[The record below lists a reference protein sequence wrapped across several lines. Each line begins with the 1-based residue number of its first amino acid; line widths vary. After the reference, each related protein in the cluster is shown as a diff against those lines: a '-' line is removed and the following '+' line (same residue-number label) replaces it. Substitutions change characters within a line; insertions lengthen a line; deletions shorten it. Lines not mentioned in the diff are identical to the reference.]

1 MLRRLK
7 SDVLSQLPPKR
18 RQRIEVTV
26 DDRIMKQVK
35 KILGGFLEDIE
46 VNEGEKESF
55 IDNLI

>member
-7 SDVLSQLPPKR
+7 SDVLNQLPPKR

-55 IDNLI
+55 IDKLI